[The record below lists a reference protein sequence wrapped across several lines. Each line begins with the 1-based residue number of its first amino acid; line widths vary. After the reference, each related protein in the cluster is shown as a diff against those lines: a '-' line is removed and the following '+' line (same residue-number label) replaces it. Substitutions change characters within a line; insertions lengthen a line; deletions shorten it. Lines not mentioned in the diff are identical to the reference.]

1 MTIARRDN
9 SEETPF
15 GRWIRNHPRLDS
27 IKERLSIHDQDY
39 WIHQYRAHHD
49 RVGSRAIDSIMLLE
63 AKTFGKNQ
71 SFAQRD
77 TLSIVDRLLR
87 YNGDKLFRSY
97 RRVILSCGERRIVR
111 CFGRIIFIMSGDE
124 PNNSDEMLWQGIKI
138 NTELLV
144 KLLRFEHDPH
154 CPSRR
159 LPEPRRHHLSSEIQR
174 HPSFPFSE
182 AAE

>member
-1 MTIARRDN
+1 MTIIRRDHRD
-9 SEETPF
+9 TPF
-15 GRWIRNHPRLDS
+15 GRWIRNHPALDS

-49 RVGSRAIDSIMLLE
+49 RIGARAVDSIMLIE
-63 AKTFGKNQ
+63 AKTFGGDQ

-77 TLSIVDRLLR
+77 TLNIIDRLLR
-87 YNGDKLFRSY
+87 FNGDKPFRSY
-97 RRVILSCGERRIVR
+97 RKVVIPCAEKRIVR
-111 CFGRIIFIMSGDE
+111 CFGCITLIMSGDSPE
-124 PNNSDEMLWQGIKI
+124 NSDEMLWRGIKI
-138 NTELLV
+138 NIELLV

-159 LPEPRRHHLSSEIQR
+159 LPEPRRHHLPSTIQE
-174 HPSFPFSE
+174 HPRLPLE